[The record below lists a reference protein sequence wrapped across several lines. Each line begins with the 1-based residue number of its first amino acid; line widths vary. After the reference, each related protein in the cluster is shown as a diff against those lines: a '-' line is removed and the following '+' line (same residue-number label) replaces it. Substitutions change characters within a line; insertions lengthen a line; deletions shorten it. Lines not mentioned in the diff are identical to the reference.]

1 LLGSKHFTAAV
12 SHSGLTDLVRLS
24 DDEVHSLEESLLPS
38 EEDESI
44 ISSWVADLPQQT
56 QQMQE
61 QEQQPA
67 IGAATGCASSGRR

>member
-1 LLGSKHFTAAV
+1 
-12 SHSGLTDLVRLS
+12 
-24 DDEVHSLEESLLPS
+24 LLPS

-61 QEQQPA
+61 QEQQPFSLPPVA
-67 IGAATGCASSGRR
+67 PPPDDDDRPINFQQCRTMVDVFFQQEYLATTRH